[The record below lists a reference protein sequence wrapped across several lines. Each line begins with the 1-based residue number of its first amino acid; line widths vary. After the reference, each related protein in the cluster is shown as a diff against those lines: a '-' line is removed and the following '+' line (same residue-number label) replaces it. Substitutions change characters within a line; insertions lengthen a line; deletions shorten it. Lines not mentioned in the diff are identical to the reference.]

1 MKRYSNTR
9 STLHVAAAV
18 AGLMGLAAAGQALG
32 CNGLPVPGGH
42 DAAPGRSAPPS
53 AYATA
58 GDFLRTSYEGPQ
70 GGNFGGPSIVGL
82 WKFVMK
88 VEGQPFDFGTIIWH
102 GDGTENTISGGREP
116 STGDVCMGAWEQIG
130 RSTYQL
136 NHLALPWSGGAYVG
150 VTHFHQT
157 VKLDPSGNSYSGYF
171 TLEAFLD
178 STSDPFDEST
188 QPVATISGT
197 VTATRV
203 EPN

>member
-1 MKRYSNTR
+1 MKRNVNTR
-9 STLHVAAAV
+9 PALAVAAAI
-18 AGLMGLAAAGQALG
+18 AGLIGLGVAGQASA
-32 CNGLPVPGGH
+32 CSGLPVPGGR
-42 DAAPGRSAPPS
+42 DASPGRTAP
-53 AYATA
+53 AIDYATA
-58 GDFLRTSYEGPQ
+58 GGFLHTSYEPPQ

-102 GDGTENTISGGREP
+102 ADGTENTISGGRDP

-150 VTHFHQT
+150 VAHFHQT
-157 VKLDPSGNSYSGYF
+157 IKVDPSGNSYSGYF

-203 EPN
+203 IPN